1 MPRPGRDRLDC
12 LIWAT
17 LAAAAT
23 WGITTIRASAAM
35 NRLEAQTRKEI
46 AYWQAET
53 SRARVQA
60 AQLARDN
67 ATWADAWQ
75 KGRDDIIAAIPLITK
90 AHEGR
95 PRLQSAASDGTDG
108 I

>member
-1 MPRPGRDRLDC
+1 MTALYC
-12 LIWAT
+12 MIWAT
-17 LAAAAT
+17 LAAGTA
-23 WGITTIRASAAM
+23 WGITTIRASAAI

-53 SRARVQA
+53 SRARMRA
-60 AQLARDN
+60 AQTARDN

-75 KGRDDIIAAIPLITK
+75 KGRDDIIAVIPLIAQ
-90 AHEGR
+90 AHDGR
-95 PRLQSAASDGTDG
+95 SHVQSGAGDPTED